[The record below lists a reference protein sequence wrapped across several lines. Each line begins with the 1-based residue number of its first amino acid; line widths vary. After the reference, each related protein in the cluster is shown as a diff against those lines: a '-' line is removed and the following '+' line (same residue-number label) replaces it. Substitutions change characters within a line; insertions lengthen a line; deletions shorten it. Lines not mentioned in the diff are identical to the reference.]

1 MAVCQTCIFMDHPGH
16 ALEHIE
22 DEAERQKIEM
32 KSMIET
38 QRRHLQAKLTTVD
51 KLNEDYAEI
60 IQRGKEAKRDVQ
72 KTVDNLI
79 ANINAKK
86 EIVIATLED
95 QTKKSIESL
104 TSHKTEIE
112 HQIKVIKSW
121 LDKAD
126 KVLTRITNAE
136 IVQAKKSLASILQG
150 VDQTTNKPKGFP
162 ILFFVPNQDMLKI
175 VNTEEIGTLKILQQ
189 TEASQ
194 SVAEGE
200 GIEEGTVGV
209 EAQFILTTRNTKG
222 RQCYNNDDRVT
233 VEIRDEQA

>member
-38 QRRHLQAKLTTVD
+38 QRRHLQAKLTTVY

-112 HQIKVIKSW
+112 HQIKVK
-121 LDKAD
+121 
-126 KVLTRITNAE
+126 
-136 IVQAKKSLASILQG
+136 
-150 VDQTTNKPKGFP
+150 
-162 ILFFVPNQDMLKI
+162 
-175 VNTEEIGTLKILQQ
+175 
-189 TEASQ
+189 
-194 SVAEGE
+194 
-200 GIEEGTVGV
+200 
-209 EAQFILTTRNTKG
+209 
-222 RQCYNNDDRVT
+222 
-233 VEIRDEQA
+233 